1 MEHQSN
7 EAAGPPVLGT
17 VDHDGITVAALAG
30 EVDMKTAKTLLADTL
45 LVLDRQPEGIVID
58 LHAVTFFGSA
68 GISLLVSVRREAEL
82 HGVPF
87 GVAAASRAVTRSL
100 AASGM
105 DARLSMF
112 PTVDDAVAAIRASSA
127 QSGH

>member
-1 MEHQSN
+1 MRI
-7 EAAGPPVLGT
+7 
-17 VDHDGITVAALAG
+17 VDHDGIKVVALAG
-30 EVDMKTAKTLLADTL
+30 ELDMKTAKTSLADTL
-45 LVLDRQPEGIVID
+45 LVLDQRPKGIVID

-82 HGVPF
+82 QGVPF
-87 GVAAASRAVTRSL
+87 GLAAASRAVMRSL

-105 DARLSMF
+105 DKRLPLF
-112 PTVDDAVAAIRASSA
+112 PTEVDAVTAIRASSA